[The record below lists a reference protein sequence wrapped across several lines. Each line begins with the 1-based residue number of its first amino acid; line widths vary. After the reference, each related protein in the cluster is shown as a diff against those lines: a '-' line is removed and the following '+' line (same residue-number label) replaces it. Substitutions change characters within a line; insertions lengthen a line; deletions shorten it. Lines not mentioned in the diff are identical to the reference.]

1 MCGEIQITFLKW
13 LLIKISISL
22 QFHSN
27 EYEGLLKRAE

>member
-1 MCGEIQITFLKW
+1 MCGEIQITFLK
-13 LLIKISISL
+13 ISL

>member
-1 MCGEIQITFLKW
+1 MCGEIQITFL
-13 LLIKISISL
+13 KISISL